1 MQRIFAHTS
10 PRGFTLVETIVFIG
24 VLVLIIGAI
33 VGALRYTYQGQRFAF
48 EQADATR
55 SARAGID
62 RVVRELR
69 EVSYADTGAYS
80 IESMATSSVVFFSD
94 FDNDGSIERVR
105 YFLDGTELKRG
116 VVESTG
122 IPPTYTGLE
131 TVSVV
136 SDHIRNEAL
145 GVPLFTLY
153 DRSGNEIVDFS
164 DVDALAFVLVRL
176 IANVDPLHAPVDY
189 ELRSSAA
196 LRNVH

>member
-1 MQRIFAHTS
+1 MPMRFSQRTV
-10 PRGFTLVETIVFIG
+10 RGITLIETVVFVG
-24 VLVLIIGAI
+24 VLVFIIGAI

-48 EQADATR
+48 EQADAIR

-62 RVVRELR
+62 RIVRELR

-80 IESMATSSVVFFSD
+80 IESMSTSSLVFFSD

-116 VVESTG
+116 VTESTST
-122 IPPTYTGLE
+122 PPVYTTPE
-131 TVSVV
+131 AVSVV
-136 SDHIRNEAL
+136 SDHIRNETL

-153 DRSGNEIVDFS
+153 DKDGNEMSNFS

-176 IANVDPLHAPVDY
+176 VANVDPLHAPVDY